1 MPSPMPF
8 GMQPMGRTGVN
19 GMQSNP
25 REEVEVP
32 EGDERVPA
40 EFREDI
46 IKSMKEAA
54 PDEYKPLNDEYYRK
68 LIR

>member
-1 MPSPMPF
+1 MRP
-8 GMQPMGRTGVN
+8 
-19 GMQSNP
+19 NP
-25 REEVEVP
+25 HEEVEVP
-32 EGDERVPA
+32 EGGERVPA